1 MRASKVHAAVVALL
15 LVAVSGRAAV
25 AQTLVV
31 PGTSFTLLENYLESL
46 RQQAAIPGMSAA
58 VLKDGEIVWERG
70 FGFQNSASRIRP
82 TGDTPY
88 MVGDISGTLAAVL
101 LLQCVDE
108 RHLFLDDPFSRSGL
122 STFEPGATLRTVLS
136 HTTSDG
142 VRDTFSYNPDR
153 YDRLTQVMEACA
165 PQPYRKTVAHR
176 ILDRLAM
183 RDSVPGTDLVDPD
196 LPLPDGLFDPDDL
209 ARYRGVLSRIAVPY
223 HVSAKGRADRADLPI
238 TTMSAAGGLVSTVH
252 DLAKFDQALAADESD
267 GGLLLN
273 DTRQLAWTPAVGRDG
288 TVQPMGLGWFV
299 QFYRGERVIWH
310 FGNVPGAYSSLYL
323 KLPDRGLTFI
333 LLANSDGLSAPYDL
347 PSGDVTKS
355 LFAQI
360 FLRFALR

>member
-1 MRASKVHAAVVALL
+1 MRAGKVHAAVVALL
-15 LVAVSGRAAV
+15 LVAASGRAAL

-58 VLKDGEIVWERG
+58 VMKDGQIVWERG
-70 FGFQNSASRIRP
+70 FGFQNIASRIRP

-88 MVGDISGTLAAVL
+88 MVGDLSGTLAAVL

-108 RHLFLDDPFSRSGL
+108 RHLFLDDPFSRSG
-122 STFEPGATLRTVLS
+122 TPGFEAGATLRTVLS
-136 HTTSDG
+136 HTIFDG
-142 VRDTFSYNPDR
+142 GRDAFTYNPDR
-153 YDRLTQVMEACA
+153 YNQLTQVMEGCA
-165 PQPYRKTVAHR
+165 PQPYRKSVAHR
-176 ILDRLAM
+176 ILDRESM
-183 RDSVPGTDLVDPD
+183 RDSVPGTDLVDPN
-196 LPLPDGLFDPDDL
+196 LPLPEALFDPDDL
-209 ARYRGVLSRIAVPY
+209 ARYRGTLSRVAVPY
-223 HVSAKGRADRADLPI
+223 RVDAKGHADRVDLPI
-238 TTMSAAGGLVSTVH
+238 ATMSAAGGLVSTVH
-252 DLAKFDQALAADESD
+252 DLAKLDQALDADGLN

-299 QFYRGERVIWH
+299 QFYRGERVVWH

-347 PSGDVTKS
+347 TAGDVTKS

-360 FLRFALR
+360 FLRFVIR